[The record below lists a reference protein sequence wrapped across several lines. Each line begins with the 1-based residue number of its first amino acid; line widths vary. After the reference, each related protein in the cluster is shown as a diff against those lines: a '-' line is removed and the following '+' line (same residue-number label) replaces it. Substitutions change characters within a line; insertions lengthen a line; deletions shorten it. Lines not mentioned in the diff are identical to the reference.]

1 MTSLTTLGSVHA
13 ALASAGIVIGFPQ
26 LWRRKGGSVHRV
38 LGYAYV
44 AVMVVADGSALLV
57 FQFTGRLNVL
67 HAGAVINLACLAA
80 GLWPV
85 LRHPRQADW
94 FDRHRIGMAGSYI
107 GLLAAAAT
115 ELTVRTV
122 PFASMGEV
130 WTATAVVTLAVWAAG
145 RRIVRRPVRSG
156 AD

>member
-1 MTSLTTLGSVHA
+1 MTGLTTLGSIHA
-13 ALASAGIVIGFPQ
+13 VLASTGIVIGFFQ
-26 LWRRKGGSVHRV
+26 LWRRKGGSAHRV

-44 AVMVVADGSALLV
+44 AVMVIADGSALLV
-57 FQFTGRLNVL
+57 FQFTGRPNVL
-67 HAGAVINLACLAA
+67 HVGALINLACIAA

-85 LRHPRQADW
+85 LRHPRQDDW
-94 FDRHRIGMAGSYI
+94 FDRHRIWMAGSYV

-122 PFASMGEV
+122 PFASTDEV

-145 RRIVRRPVRSG
+145 RWIVRRPVKSG